1 MSHANGRRRPW
12 RSEGLIAMAR
22 PRRQVDGTVP
32 SSAPQSPTALRTA
45 PPVTTT
51 HEALLVGGS
60 DHRFRELIGNLMTM
74 AQQLQTLRAH
84 LAHRLGVSEPE
95 YRVFLAVAQLQ
106 GETGVGVGAVAH
118 HLAVSGAFVTMIV
131 QRLARSGHVEK
142 RASASDRRS
151 VLVRL
156 SAMGTRMMASFA
168 AEPQAINDELFR
180 DIGRAEFETLCDL
193 ARRIVGGGERALAVS
208 RLRELNQTNDR
219 TSGEHHAS

>member
-1 MSHANGRRRPW
+1 VQ
-12 RSEGLIAMAR
+12 RSPAAL
-22 PRRQVDGTVP
+22 D
-32 SSAPQSPTALRTA
+32 AP

-51 HEALLVGGS
+51 REALLVGGS
-60 DHRFRELIGNLMTM
+60 DQLFRELIGNLMTM
-74 AQQLQTLRAH
+74 AQQLQTLRAR

-106 GETGVGVGAVAH
+106 GEDGVGVGAVAR

-142 RASASDRRS
+142 RASPSDRRS

-156 SAMGTRMMASFA
+156 TAMGTRMMAGFA

-180 DIGRAEFETLCDL
+180 DVSRTEFEMLSDL
-193 ARRIVGGGERALAVS
+193 VRRIVGGGERALAVS
-208 RLRELNQTNDR
+208 RLRELSRASDR
-219 TSGEHHAS
+219 TSGGWHGS

>member
-1 MSHANGRRRPW
+1 
-12 RSEGLIAMAR
+12 MAR
-22 PRRQVDGTVP
+22 LKRQVRGADP
-32 SSAPQSPTALRTA
+32 SGAPQSSPARRAA

-51 HEALLVGGS
+51 CEALLVGGS
-60 DHRFRELIGNLMTM
+60 DHRFRALIGNLMTM
-74 AQQLQTLRAH
+74 AQQLQTLRAG
-84 LAHRLGVSEPE
+84 LARRLGVSEPE

-106 GETGVGVGAVAH
+106 GVDGVRVGALAR

-156 SAMGTRMMASFA
+156 TAMGTRMMASFA

-180 DIGRAEFETLCDL
+180 DVGRAEFEMLCDV
-193 ARRIVGGGERALAVS
+193 AQRIVDGGERALAVS
-208 RLRELNQTNDR
+208 RLRELNRTND
-219 TSGEHHAS
+219 HASGGHHGA

>member
-1 MSHANGRRRPW
+1 
-12 RSEGLIAMAR
+12 MAR
-22 PRRQVDGTVP
+22 LKRQVRGADP
-32 SSAPQSPTALRTA
+32 SRAPQSSPARRAA

-51 HEALLVGGS
+51 CEALLVGGS
-60 DHRFRELIGNLMTM
+60 DHRFRALIGNLMIM
-74 AQQLQTLRAH
+74 AQQLQTLRAG
-84 LAHRLGVSEPE
+84 LARRLGVSEPE

-106 GETGVGVGAVAH
+106 GDDGVGVGALAR

-156 SAMGTRMMASFA
+156 TAMGTRMMASFA

-180 DIGRAEFETLCDL
+180 DVGRAEFEMLCDV
-193 ARRIVGGGERALAVS
+193 AQRIVDGGERALAVS
-208 RLRELNQTNDR
+208 RLRELNRTNDYA
-219 TSGEHHAS
+219 SGGHHGA